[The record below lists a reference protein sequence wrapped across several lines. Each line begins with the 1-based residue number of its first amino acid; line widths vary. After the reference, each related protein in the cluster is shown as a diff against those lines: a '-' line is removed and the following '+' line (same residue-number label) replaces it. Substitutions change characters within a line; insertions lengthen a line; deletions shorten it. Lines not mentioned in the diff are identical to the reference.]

1 MPQEVGMDKAK
12 MALAEVGEINRKKQ
26 KLVKKLK
33 FD

>member
-1 MPQEVGMDKAK
+1 MCQEVG